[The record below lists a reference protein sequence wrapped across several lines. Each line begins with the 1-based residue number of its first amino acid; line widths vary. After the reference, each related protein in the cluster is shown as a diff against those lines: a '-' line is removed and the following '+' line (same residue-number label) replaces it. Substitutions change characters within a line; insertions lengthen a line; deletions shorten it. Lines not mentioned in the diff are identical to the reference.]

1 MNIHPLR
8 RLALACCAGLL
19 LAAHGAQAAGEDRL
33 AAARAEFLAAYT
45 AANEGRSPAGDDSAA
60 LLAYPLYPYLQAARL
75 RRELAQPSP
84 AADLDARIAALLAS
98 SGDALAM
105 RELRRAWLLSL
116 ADRGDWAA
124 FLANYSETTADA
136 TLRCQAL
143 NAKLALNPT
152 PALSQPIT
160 ELWLSG
166 EKSPA
171 ACDGVFAWL
180 RTQPAWTPALIEQRA
195 RLQLQA
201 GNSVAARTLAAQL
214 PSERAAPLLQWAAL
228 IDNPAKEIDAA
239 IAQPARAIE
248 REALLDGWTRY
259 ARKDAEAAA
268 ARWDAL
274 LSTRRL
280 EANAASPFARA
291 LALGL
296 AWSRKPA
303 ALEYFAKVAAPD
315 LDALAQEWWAR
326 AALWAGDWAQAARVI
341 GAMPES
347 LRGQQRWRYWSLRA
361 TAEQTPDTAAEALAQ
376 LASEDGWY
384 PALAS
389 ARLQKAYA
397 PHPQPI
403 AVSET
408 ALAQIAALP
417 GVIRARELFLVAMRP
432 QASAEWTQ
440 ATEALDAAQR
450 TQAIALAARWSWY
463 DQAVAT
469 ASRQQIFDD
478 YALLYPRPYDAPV
491 RAAAEVTGLREEL
504 IYGIVRQESL
514 YRADAVSKAPAY
526 GLMQLIRETAAR
538 TAKRLQKPS
547 PSVDALF
554 DPATNITL
562 GAGHL
567 RELVDR
573 FGGAVPV
580 AIAGYNAGPNAAARW
595 LPEEPRALD
604 VWVEN
609 IPYNETR
616 TYVQRVLWHSL
627 VFGWQRSGKPQ
638 KLEAWLQP
646 ISAGAAS
653 GGDAQ

>member
-19 LAAHGAQAAGEDRL
+19 LTAHGAQAAGEDRL

-75 RRELAQPSP
+75 RRELVQPSP
-84 AADLDARIAALLAS
+84 AADLDARIAALLANG
-98 SGDALAM
+98 GDALAL

-116 ADRGDWAA
+116 ADRADWAR
-124 FLANYSETTADA
+124 FLAHYSEAGADA

-143 NAKLALNPT
+143 NAKLALT
-152 PALSQPIT
+152 PSASLLQPVT

-166 EKSPA
+166 DKSPA
-171 ACDGVFAWL
+171 ACDDAFAWL

-201 GNSVAARTLAAQL
+201 GDSAAARTLAALL

-228 IDNPAKEIDAA
+228 IDNAAKEIDAA

-268 ARWDAL
+268 ARWDSL
-274 LSTRRL
+274 LSARRL
-280 EANAASPFARA
+280 DANAASPFARA

-296 AWSRKPA
+296 AWSRKPT
-303 ALEYFAKVAAPD
+303 ALDYFAKVAAPD

-347 LRGQQRWRYWSLRA
+347 LRSQQRWRYWSLRA
-361 TAEQTPDTAAEALAQ
+361 GAEQAPDTAAEALAQ

-403 AVSET
+403 AVSEA

-450 TQAIALAARWSWY
+450 TQAIALAARWGWY

-491 RAAAEVTGLREEL
+491 RTAAEVTGLREEL

-547 PSVDALF
+547 PSIDALF

-627 VFGWQRSGKPQ
+627 VYGWQRSGKPQ
-638 KLEAWLQP
+638 KLDAWLQP
-646 ISAGAAS
+646 ISAAAAS